1 MKNCITVENS
11 YFGYWEEKCVKMFK
25 EKDFQ
30 EMTESLLRALAFM
43 MVEDG
48 ESKDGDGWMGK
59 MGEFSRE
66 DIYN

>member
-1 MKNCITVENS
+1 
-11 YFGYWEEKCVKMFK
+11 
-25 EKDFQ
+25 
-30 EMTESLLRALAFM
+30 MTESLLRALAFM
-43 MVEDG
+43 MVEDW